1 MKNSACRAPLSPAA
15 TSITFNDQIIWNYFE
30 LLFLPCGKIDQEKC
44 PKWEFICPKVFASL
58 RQSSLHLSHWFTISK
73 ILSCKG
79 FWAMICS
86 KMNVQFDYFVSFL
99 LILMAQ
105 TENCAT
111 QVVKKYQIVSHFL
124 QFWPLHRCLDMFVD
138 VIHRHLK
145 AIFETFFEAEAF
157 CTKKLPF
164 KWKLELNQNGAFWY
178 LHFKI
183 GLWFSGYIRM
193 KAHITYA

>member
-1 MKNSACRAPLSPAA
+1 
-15 TSITFNDQIIWNYFE
+15 
-30 LLFLPCGKIDQEKC
+30 
-44 PKWEFICPKVFASL
+44 
-58 RQSSLHLSHWFTISK
+58 
-73 ILSCKG
+73 
-79 FWAMICS
+79 MICS

-145 AIFETFFEAEAF
+145 AIFEDFFEADDFVPKSFHSNENSNL
-157 CTKKLPF
+157 TKTVL
-164 KWKLELNQNGAFWY
+164 
-178 LHFKI
+178 
-183 GLWFSGYIRM
+183 FSTSGS
-193 KAHITYA
+193 K